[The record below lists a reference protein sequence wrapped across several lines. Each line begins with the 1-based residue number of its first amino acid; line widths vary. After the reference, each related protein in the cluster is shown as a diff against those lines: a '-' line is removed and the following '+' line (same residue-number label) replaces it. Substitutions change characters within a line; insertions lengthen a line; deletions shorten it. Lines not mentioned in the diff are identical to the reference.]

1 MTISRIPTSTTL
13 ANYEFII
20 ELDGVEFKMR
30 FKYNSREDAWF
41 FNILDTNDVMLR
53 AGLKVVNEWTL
64 LRLWAEANR
73 PRGEL
78 IAVNQGN
85 VPAPPTLNQLGAEV
99 LLTYLDATEI
109 AALG

>member
-1 MTISRIPTSTTL
+1 MAITRLPTSTIN
-13 ANYEFII
+13 ANYVFTV
-20 ELDGVEFKMR
+20 ELDGVEFKLS
-30 FKYNSREDAWF
+30 FKFNGRDDAWYF
-41 FNILDTNDVMLR
+41 SILDTNDVVLR

-73 PRGEL
+73 PGGEI

-99 LLTYLDATEI
+99 VLTYLDSTEI

>member
-1 MTISRIPTSTTL
+1 MTISRIPTSTVNS
-13 ANYEFII
+13 NYEFVV
-20 ELDGVEFKMR
+20 ELDGAEFKLR
-30 FKYNSREDAWF
+30 FKYNSRDDAWYL
-41 FNILDTNDVMLR
+41 NILDTNDVMLR

-99 LLTYLDATEI
+99 VLTYLDATEI
-109 AALG
+109 AALD